1 MSDTG
6 EGDMLDTAETVQ
18 PVRTQAIAVRAGST
32 PTAIVPTDLDQVWR
46 IATMIKKSGM
56 APKDFDT
63 PEKISVAIMHGLE
76 IGLTPLQA
84 MQRIAVINGR
94 PSVWGEA
101 VPGLA
106 LRTGQVEDWQE
117 RVDGEGELM
126 VATCTVKRRGIRT
139 PITKTFSVADAKTA
153 RLWGKAGPWQQYPKR
168 MLQMRARVAFRDLFA
183 DAMGGLYIAEEVIGV
198 EEPKDITPL
207 PLPVSPPPGGQ
218 TELPPL
224 APQPTP
230 GAAKPMEGEV
240 LPPPAK
246 AAKGKGK
253 PLPPLAA
260 QQTPSLQQGE
270 PAAVTHSD
278 VAATMVPATAAMSEA
293 EAKQE
298 MDRML
303 DQLDW
308 CETMSTLAAW
318 AANNSAAKN
327 RLPTDLKAKVETAF
341 NLKQSVL
348 QKPQK

>member
-1 MSDTG
+1 
-6 EGDMLDTAETVQ
+6 MLDTAETVQ
-18 PVRTQAIAVRAGST
+18 PVRPQAIAVRAGST

-153 RLWGKAGPWQQYPKR
+153 RLWGKAGPWQQYSKR
-168 MLQMRARVAFRDLFA
+168 ML
-183 DAMGGLYIAEEVIGV
+183 
-198 EEPKDITPL
+198 
-207 PLPVSPPPGGQ
+207 
-218 TELPPL
+218 
-224 APQPTP
+224 
-230 GAAKPMEGEV
+230 
-240 LPPPAK
+240 
-246 AAKGKGK
+246 
-253 PLPPLAA
+253 
-260 QQTPSLQQGE
+260 
-270 PAAVTHSD
+270 
-278 VAATMVPATAAMSEA
+278 
-293 EAKQE
+293 
-298 MDRML
+298 
-303 DQLDW
+303 
-308 CETMSTLAAW
+308 
-318 AANNSAAKN
+318 
-327 RLPTDLKAKVETAF
+327 
-341 NLKQSVL
+341 
-348 QKPQK
+348 